1 MDRTAVIVVVAA
13 ASVLATL
20 VVVAIVLALLS
31 RVRRDSERR
40 VEAVSAE
47 LGERVEQLRGEL
59 RGAVERAREEGRRSR
74 VLGELG
80 GSIDLDEVLARA
92 LEAACT
98 VPGVE
103 AALVNVAAEP
113 GEQPIA
119 ATLGLSEEEARRQ
132 AIAGPPDGREAR
144 SISIAY
150 KYPPDSGLGE
160 GDAVHAGLA
169 VPLRG
174 EAGPIGFLTVFS
186 RSPSR
191 SFGDAELEALEELA
205 SRAGPAIENARRFRE
220 ARRLADLDALTG
232 LHNRRY
238 FHETL
243 EREVSRAQRY
253 GRKLA
258 LIVFDLDDFKA
269 INDRIG
275 HLAGDAVL
283 ADASERVRGAVRSA
297 DIACRVGGD
306 EFAIV
311 LPESTLHD
319 ADQLYR
325 RVRAAVSA
333 GPIGQAGRIFLSAGV
348 AELEEDDTPTSFFE
362 RADEALYRAK
372 EAGRDRVEGEVMAR
386 P

>member
-1 MDRTAVIVVVAA
+1 VDRTAVIVVVAA
-13 ASVLATL
+13 ASVLGTL
-20 VVVAIVLALLS
+20 LIVTITLALVS

-40 VEAVSAE
+40 VEAVSDELSARTE
-47 LGERVEQLRGEL
+47 QLLGELH
-59 RGAVERAREEGRRSR
+59 GAVERAREDGRRSR
-74 VLGELG
+74 ALGELG
-80 GSIDLDEVLARA
+80 GSIDLDEVLART
-92 LEAACT
+92 LEAACA
-98 VPGVE
+98 VSGVD
-103 AALVNVAAEP
+103 AALVNVAAEISEP
-113 GEQPIA
+113 PIV

-150 KYPPDSGLGE
+150 KYPPDSGFAE
-160 GDAVHAGLA
+160 GDAVHSGLA

-174 EAGPIGFLTVFS
+174 DADPIGFLTVFS

-191 SFGDAELEALEELA
+191 AFGDPELDALEELS
-205 SRAGPAIENARRFRE
+205 SRAAPAIENARRFRE

-243 EREVSRAQRY
+243 EREVSRGQRY

-283 ADASERVRGAVRSA
+283 ADAAERVRSAVRSA

-311 LPESTLHD
+311 MPESSLHD

-325 RVRAAVSA
+325 RVRSAVSA
-333 GPIGQAGRIFLSAGV
+333 GPIGQAGRIFLSAGI
-348 AELEEDDTPTSFFE
+348 AALEEDDNPTSFFE

-372 EAGRDRVEGEVMAR
+372 EAGKGQVRQAKTA
-386 P
+386 

>member
-40 VEAVSAE
+40 VEAVTAE
-47 LGERVEQLRGEL
+47 FGGRIDQLLGELQ
-59 RGAVERAREEGRRSR
+59 GAVERAREEGRRSR

-80 GSIDLDEVLARA
+80 GSIDLDEVLART
-92 LEAACT
+92 LEAACA
-98 VPGVE
+98 VPGVD
-103 AALVNVAAEP
+103 AALVTIAAEP
-113 GEQPIA
+113 GEQPIV
-119 ATLGLSEEEARRQ
+119 ATFGLSEEEARRQ

-144 SISIAY
+144 SIALAY
-150 KYPPDSGLGE
+150 RYPAGSGLGE
-160 GDAVHAGLA
+160 GDAVHSGLA

-174 EAGPIGFLTVFS
+174 ETDAIGFLTVFS

-191 SFGDAELEALEELA
+191 SFGEPELEALEELA
-205 SRAGPAIENARRFRE
+205 SRAGPAVENARRFRE
-220 ARRLADLDALTG
+220 ARRLADLDAPTG

-275 HLAGDAVL
+275 HLAGDTVL
-283 ADASERVRGAVRSA
+283 AEASERVRSAVRSA
-297 DIACRVGGD
+297 DVACRVGGD

-325 RVRAAVSA
+325 RIRAAVSA
-333 GPIGQAGRIFLSAGV
+333 GSIGQAGRIFLSAGV
-348 AELEEDDTPTSFFE
+348 AELVEDDNPTSFFE

-372 EAGRDRVEGEVMAR
+372 EAGKGQVRTAKAG
-386 P
+386 